1 MLVEE
6 FRVDASQ
13 NPSFFETAF
22 ALLCDVVFAT
32 AGNWARAKLSV
43 HPVAMLARSVQR
55 LLPASILVVAIVS
68 APVMILSPEGLP
80 RVQSLEREL
89 AGVRQENEDAR
100 RQIAFLRKTVE
111 NLKDNPTAVERLAR
125 DELGLTRKNEVV
137 FQFPRQK

>member
-1 MLVEE
+1 
-6 FRVDASQ
+6 
-13 NPSFFETAF
+13 
-22 ALLCDVVFAT
+22 
-32 AGNWARAKLSV
+32 
-43 HPVAMLARSVQR
+43 
-55 LLPASILVVAIVS
+55 
-68 APVMILSPEGLP
+68 MILSPEGLP

-89 AGVRQENEDAR
+89 AGVRQENDDAR

>member
-1 MLVEE
+1 
-6 FRVDASQ
+6 
-13 NPSFFETAF
+13 
-22 ALLCDVVFAT
+22 
-32 AGNWARAKLSV
+32 
-43 HPVAMLARSVQR
+43 MLARSVQR
-55 LLPASILVVAIVS
+55 LLPASILIVAIVS

-100 RQIAFLRKTVE
+100 RQVAVLRKTVE